1 MSDHNL
7 LNDELVN
14 TVYVVKVSCTKN
26 VKGKKG
32 VYLVENL
39 GARFFLY
46 YGKVKLDDFRLLP
59 TKYNKRKNAT
69 RLIAPVC
76 SELLKRPYEEGFLD
90 DFKVYKRCLVREL
103 SIKDAKKKLN
113 TKKARKNRFLVQ
125 KISAG
130 WTYNSNNVNEHYAE
144 WQFAEPIKLEQ
155 AIKIAVARERLDD
168 TKCYILMTGWRKLS
182 TCEVEQLVNWQ

>member
-14 TVYVVKVSCTKN
+14 TVYVVKTSCTKN

-46 YGKVKLDDFRLLP
+46 YGKVKLDDFHLLP

-69 RLIAPVC
+69 RLTAPVC

-125 KISAG
+125 ENSTG
-130 WTYNSNNVNEHYAE
+130 WTYNSSNGYYQE

-155 AIKIAVARERLDD
+155 AIKIAVARKRLDN
-168 TKCYILMTGWRKLS
+168 TKCRILMTGWRKL
-182 TCEVEQLVNWQ
+182 TKHEIEQLVAWH